1 MRRILLLL
9 AATAAMV
16 LVFAP
21 TALAESHNLPA
32 SGGPA
37 LLPIGAAAV
46 AASLGVSAGIAY
58 LRRRR
63 H

>member
-1 MRRILLLL
+1 MRRTLLLL
-9 AATAAMV
+9 AAIAVMVFVLASTAW
-16 LVFAP
+16 
-21 TALAESHNLPA
+21 AEQHDLPA
-32 SGGPA
+32 TGGPA

-58 LRRRR
+58 LRRRK

>member
-1 MRRILLLL
+1 MRRMLLLL

-16 LVFAP
+16 LLLAS
-21 TALAESHNLPA
+21 TALAESHNLPTTA
-32 SGGPA
+32 GPA